1 LKNHPTGIV
10 TYEDLIEE
18 VFGELQDEFDI
29 GTINISADATN
40 RIALHAD
47 MLISDVNEYLGI
59 DLTTMSSGTIGN
71 LVQKQMVNSPKIGD
85 EIIVRPSMIK
95 MRVEDMEDTQ
105 VTKLSI
111 SVSDATHTIHPSED
125 RK

>member
-1 LKNHPTGIV
+1 MN
-10 TYEDLIEE
+10 
-18 VFGELQDEFDI
+18 F
-29 GTINISADATN
+29 SADATN

-59 DLTTMSSGTIGN
+59 DLPTMSSGTIGN
-71 LVQKQMVNSPKIGD
+71 LVQKQVVHSPKIGD
-85 EIIVRPSMIK
+85 EIVVRPSMIK
-95 MRVEDMEDTQ
+95 MRVEDMDDTK

-111 SVSDATHTIHPSED
+111 SVSDATHTIHPSQN